1 MGAFDEDLKTKEFSD
16 YVKKRLDERNAKY
29 GDLNASARKSGT
41 PPEYNPNMKNIR
53 DNMGGLNPDAV
64 QQEGLNHRLY
74 QELDDEILK
83 VAKEKGLSESQ
94 IAKFMDSKTA
104 RHLGDSYEEG
114 TRGRGLRLSVE
125 NAIDSLMRSEPEF
138 MRDAPVSKRGPKP
151 SFSVES
157 LTPPKASSVAEKMTT
172 GLEKSGSP
180 MRIAEELAA
189 GPAEKSIMG
198 AFKRKGAGKM
208 LRNAAV
214 TGGLAIPAMIAM
226 EGLDAESGSSPEELA
241 AEADMAGIA
250 KAERDAVDPASLPLK
265 GNPEMIPY
273 GASQSM
279 KDAHLKN
286 KFEAEGK
293 KHFGQDFSVD
303 VPVDYEDE
311 GTGEKENYTLNMK
324 SKNKLSDKQQMQA
337 AGNDAI
343 LGRTG
348 GKIKLPPKSSKS
360 NKIILT
366 EE

>member
-1 MGAFDEDLKTKEFSD
+1 MADIND
-16 YVKKRLDERNAKY
+16 YAKKLLSERNAEY
-29 GDLNASARKSGT
+29 GELNASANKSGT
-41 PPEYNPNMKNIR
+41 PPKYNPNMKNIR
-53 DNMGGLNPDAV
+53 DNMLDLNPDAANAA
-64 QQEGLNHRLY
+64 GMNHRLN
-74 QELDDEILK
+74 QSGDDAILK
-83 VAKEKGLSESQ
+83 AAQKLGLS
-94 IAKFMDSKTA
+94 DSEVA
-104 RHLGDSYEEG
+104 EF
-114 TRGRGLRLSVE
+114 
-125 NAIDSLMRSEPEF
+125 IDSRSARYFADGVESGVLRGKELEDEALETLDNWSYNNKE
-138 MRDAPVSKRGPKP
+138 MKLEQLQKQAPVSKRGPKP